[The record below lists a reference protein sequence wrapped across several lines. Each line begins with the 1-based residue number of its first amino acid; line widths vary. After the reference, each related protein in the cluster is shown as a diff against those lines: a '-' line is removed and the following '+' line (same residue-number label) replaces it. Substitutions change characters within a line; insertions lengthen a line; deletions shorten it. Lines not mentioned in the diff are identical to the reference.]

1 MHTVTAVIFD
11 MDGLMFDTERLNAQC
26 WAQVGKELN
35 INIPESFLAQL
46 RGLTR
51 TEYRTAFI
59 RQFGAQLDYDHASSR
74 QKQLFWACID
84 KDGVPIKP
92 GLLELLAFLHQEN
105 ILAAMATASHQD
117 RACRYLKLT
126 GLHPYFQSF
135 AFGNQV
141 LHGKPDPEL
150 FLLVAANLQVDPEH
164 CIVLEDS
171 INGIM
176 AGIAGGFHT
185 VMIPDLVQP
194 TPELERQLDA
204 KLETLHQVILYIKA
218 KCGERRSCQTK
229 KRPNCAALTEGH
241 T

>member
-117 RACRYLKLT
+117 RACRYLELT

-150 FLLVAANLQVDPEH
+150 FLLVAANLQVAPEH

-218 KCGERRSCQTK
+218 QMR
-229 KRPNCAALTEGH
+229 
-241 T
+241 